1 MFLDETEV
9 YMKKDRDEILNLL
22 NAGYRKD
29 FPAVRVEET
38 DKGLVPRVFDLF
50 GFKALAGTKEFIQTL
65 KSRCV
70 ILTMNKAVRKINTKI
85 DPQRAMTLRR
95 KLLLYRFKKLAEKDC
110 PEAPDVLN
118 GRLKELF
125 DPLIIVAPENA
136 KNTIIAQAKKI
147 EDERSEEEQASPESI
162 VFKAILKVYRQ
173 TQVQKIAIDDITRTA
188 NENHPLEEVL
198 SSVAVGRICSKLGFK
213 RTLSNGRRAV
223 FWNKD
228 LAERLIRR
236 YGQPDEKQVSD
247 GLTDLTGAQRTIE
260 KQES

>member
-1 MFLDETEV
+1 
-9 YMKKDRDEILNLL
+9 MKKDRNDILNLL

-38 DKGLVPRVFDLF
+38 DKGLVPRIFDLF

-85 DPQRAMTLRR
+85 NPERAMTLRR

-125 DPLIIVAPENA
+125 EPLIIVVPDNA

-147 EDERSEEEQASPESI
+147 EDERTEEEQASPESI

-173 TQVQKIAIDDITRTA
+173 TQEQKIVIDSISRMA
-188 NENHPLEEVL
+188 NENHPLEEIL

-213 RTLSNGRRAV
+213 RTLSNSKRAV

-236 YGQPDEKQVSD
+236 YGQPDEKQVTD
-247 GLTDLTGAQRTIE
+247 GLTDLTGAQGTIG